1 MISDHRSN
9 SSFDVIFLSQGIHI
23 LNKVAPRVAM
33 WLRGE
38 GDLKVANFFL
48 LPQKF
53 IIILLCPLQLIQY
66 LVLQVNWDILTEGYT
81 HHTQEPRTI
90 QV

>member
-1 MISDHRSN
+1 
-9 SSFDVIFLSQGIHI
+9 
-23 LNKVAPRVAM
+23 M

-38 GDLKVANFFL
+38 GDIKVSTL
-48 LPQKF
+48 SL
-53 IIILLCPLQLIQY
+53 IILLCPQQCMIILLSPPQLIQY

-90 QV
+90 QVKKWQLKNEKNVS